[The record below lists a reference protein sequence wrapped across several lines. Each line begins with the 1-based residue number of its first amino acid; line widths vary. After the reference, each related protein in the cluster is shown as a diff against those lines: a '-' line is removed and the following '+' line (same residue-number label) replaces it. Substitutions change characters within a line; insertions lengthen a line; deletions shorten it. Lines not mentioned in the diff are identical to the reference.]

1 MRFSVLFSGFRKR
14 GDPVKISIGVA
25 VLESLACALPLARA
39 AAEDDGEPSR
49 VRGLGGERV
58 AIYAATN
65 SVRDAVVAWVSPD
78 TELALRGDWSD
89 DAVWLRIDPPNSVN
103 VWIYRELVANNVVRT
118 DKSRV
123 RAGAGLTFSPVASLR
138 KGDRVEV
145 RGAYGDW
152 LKIKP
157 PAGLS
162 FWVLRDQVEPLAVMP
177 PSEAVTNGLAESLLV
192 SLATNLPPSEADAT
206 NGVSAVSAVP
216 AEPMSPVPV
225 ELAGAALEAG
235 ADQGARVAMTGLL
248 DFGVV
253 GDFPAPFSLVARRT
267 GGDEPL
273 CLLFAPAALDPAA
286 HVGELVAVSGT
297 RWRVKGVALPVI
309 VADALRAE

>member
-1 MRFSVLFSGFRKR
+1 M
-14 GDPVKISIGVA
+14 KISIGAA
-25 VLESLACALPLARA
+25 VLQTLVSALPLTRA
-39 AAEDDGEPSR
+39 AAEDGSEPSR
-49 VRGLGGERV
+49 VRGAGGEKV

-65 SVRDAVVAWVSPD
+65 SARDAVVAWVLPG
-78 TELALRGDWSD
+78 TELDLRGKWSD
-89 DAVWLRIDPPNSVN
+89 EAVWLRVDPPDSVN
-103 VWIYRELVANNVVRT
+103 VWIYRELAANGVVRV

-123 RAGAGLTFSPVASLR
+123 RAGAGLTFTPIASLR
-138 KGDRVEV
+138 KGDRVDV

-157 PAGLS
+157 PAGLA

-177 PSEAVTNGLAESLLV
+177 PPEAVTNGLAEGLLV
-192 SLATNLPPSEADAT
+192 SLVTNLPPSEADAT

-248 DFGVV
+248 DFGAV

-286 HVGELVAVSGT
+286 HVGEPVAVSGT